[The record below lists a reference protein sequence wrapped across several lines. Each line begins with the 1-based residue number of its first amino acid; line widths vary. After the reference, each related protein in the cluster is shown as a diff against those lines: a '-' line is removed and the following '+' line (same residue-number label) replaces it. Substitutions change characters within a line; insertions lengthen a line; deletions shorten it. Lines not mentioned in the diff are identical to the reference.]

1 MAGRISRLE
10 VFALRGPKI
19 ARPHWTAHF
28 HVPAGNE
35 LLVKLHTT
43 GGLEGFGLATSYTP
57 LDPLV
62 KPWSNGLGDQIIG
75 EDLRLF

>member
-43 GGLEGFGLATSYTP
+43 GGLGGLRARHVLHAVGP
-57 LDPLV
+57 A
-62 KPWSNGLGDQIIG
+62 G
-75 EDLRLF
+75 EAVVERAW